1 MNNISYNEIMIALCL
16 SMLIYN
22 YNENKYFII
31 EDGHTLGDF
40 YKIIDFHFDIYQ
52 REALNYLYNICPDG
66 KMVKFINDKERDIQC
81 GIISSEKNKKLNI
94 VFRGTDSFTDCL
106 YDSLFCKTYIELENN
121 NTMGI
126 HAGFYKQFEYIYD
139 NIVNIIIEYI
149 NKDYEIYIT
158 GHSLA
163 HALSVLLSYFIADL
177 TTKNIKI
184 ITFGGPRIGNYDW
197 KINYEAKKN
206 LLLYRI
212 TNEADIITT
221 IPRINY
227 YHVGNHIHISKE
239 IIELENN
246 NLIYNINDHSIVN
259 YYNNFFGKEKIY
271 NNLFNKIT

>member
-106 YDSLFCKTYIELENN
+106 YDSLFCKTYCVPITDPIN
-121 NTMGI
+121 GI
-126 HAGFYKQFEYIYD
+126 FANDKF
-139 NIVNIIIEYI
+139 IVFTI
-149 NKDYEIYIT
+149 
-158 GHSLA
+158 
-163 HALSVLLSYFIADL
+163 
-177 TTKNIKI
+177 
-184 ITFGGPRIGNYDW
+184 
-197 KINYEAKKN
+197 
-206 LLLYRI
+206 LLLVSFILYL
-212 TNEADIITT
+212 
-221 IPRINY
+221 INPTSI
-227 YHVGNHIHISKE
+227 GKKF
-239 IIELENN
+239 LLDLK
-246 NLIYNINDHSIVN
+246 LIFIVSS
-259 YYNNFFGKEKIY
+259 
-271 NNLFNKIT
+271 T